1 MNTQLTSP
9 TLIPFTAVHSWQG
22 SPTSDQLLAISEHK
36 KSGLILCKDYH
47 AEFVGPGAAIASPV
61 EQPYR
66 AMIAIGSPEF
76 VPVKTPE
83 QRRQSYGHRIQ
94 WGRWLHRIAEQSDP
108 EVRVER
114 LFDGLEGFFGR
125 QVVMVLPVEVVAAL
139 VGVLPQTVAAVRRRY
154 IHPGPWDK
162 TTLLFPSQH
171 LKVTMVNLAQ
181 GTPKIVEVPLTATA
195 TMRDIQVCYAQL
207 RFA

>member
-1 MNTQLTSP
+1 
-9 TLIPFTAVHSWQG
+9 
-22 SPTSDQLLAISEHK
+22 LAISERK
-36 KSGLILCKDYH
+36 KSGLILCKEYH
-47 AEFVGPGAAIASPV
+47 AEFVGPGAAIASHV

-76 VPVKTPE
+76 VPIKTPE
-83 QRRQSYGHRIQ
+83 QRRQAYGRRIQ
-94 WGRWLHRIAEQSDP
+94 WGRWLYRIAEQTDP
-108 EVRVER
+108 KTRVER
-114 LFDGLEGFFGR
+114 LFDGLESFFGR
-125 QVVMVLPVEVVAAL
+125 QVVMVLPIEVVAAL

-162 TTLLFPSQH
+162 TTLLFPLEQ
-171 LKVTMVNLAQ
+171 LTVTMVNLAQ

-195 TMRDIQVCYAQL
+195 TMRDIQVSYAQL